1 MNLTFL
7 SIEPFSWFHLGSAF
21 FAGTLI
27 GLERQI
33 LGKPAGIR
41 TSVLICMGTYTY
53 VALVNSIGFEM
64 DRIISQIVTG
74 VGFLGGGVIVS
85 REGMIQGMTSAAAI
99 WVLASIGAVIGVGY
113 AFTGVKLSI
122 IVVLL
127 LILLDRI
134 ELKFKIFRKGVHK

>member
-1 MNLTFL
+1 MNFNFL
-7 SIEPFSWFHLGSAF
+7 SIDPFSWFHLGAAF

-41 TSVLICMGTYTY
+41 TSALICMGTYTF
-53 VALVNSIGFEM
+53 VALVHSVGFEM

-99 WVLASIGAVIGVGY
+99 WVLAAIGAVIGVGY
-113 AFTGVKLSI
+113 AVTGIKLSL

-134 ELKFKIFRKGVHK
+134 ELRFKIFRKGVHK